1 MTSKIIMIGVMM
13 TALVASSFI
22 RRDQDQ
28 GDLKASIERGSK
40 VYETYCLSCHMQDGS
55 GVPGMN
61 PPLKKTKR
69 VGGPKKELT
78 NLLLKGLTGEIEVNG
93 DIYNNVMPSQAY
105 LKDQELADVM
115 TFIRNSFGNKASRV
129 SVSEVTKWRAT
140 VK

>member
-1 MTSKIIMIGVMM
+1 MIGAVMTS
-13 TALVASSFI
+13 LVTSSFNSQ
-22 RRDQDQ
+22 RLDQ

-61 PPLKKTKR
+61 PPLKKTKW
-69 VGGPKKELT
+69 VEGPKKDLT

-93 DIYNNVMPSQAY
+93 DYYDNVMPSQAY

-115 TFIRNSFGNKASRV
+115 TYIRNSFGNKASGV
-129 SVSEVTKWRAT
+129 SVAEVKKWRAT

>member
-1 MTSKIIMIGVMM
+1 MIGALM
-13 TALVASSFI
+13 TALVASSFNKQ
-22 RRDQDQ
+22 RPNQD
-28 GDLKASIERGSK
+28 DLKAAIERGSK

-61 PPLKKTKR
+61 PPLKKTKW
-69 VGGPKKELT
+69 VQGPKKELT

-93 DIYNNVMPSQAY
+93 DYYNNVMPSQAY

-115 TFIRNSFGNKASRV
+115 TFIRNSFGNKSSGV
-129 SVSEVTKWRAT
+129 SVAEVKKWRAT

>member
-1 MTSKIIMIGVMM
+1 MIGAMM
-13 TALVASSFI
+13 TALVASSFNK
-22 RRDQDQ
+22 RDQDQ

-61 PPLKKTKR
+61 PPLKKTKW
-69 VGGPKKELT
+69 VEGPKKVLT

-93 DIYNNVMPSQAY
+93 DYYDNVMPSQAY

-129 SVSEVTKWRAT
+129 SVSEVIKWRAT